1 MSHTKA
7 SGTSAAH
14 IVGMGVYCPLGKSC
28 AQLEKAMLYGQ
39 DSITPV
45 ELFDASMFLSELA
58 SSFPYDLKGEIKAA
72 DWMDRATLFTITAY
86 NEALKQSGLNLS
98 EIEPERISVCLGSSH
113 AGLVSTEDVAV
124 KALNAELEKVDPK
137 TLAATL
143 VSSSTSVIKR
153 LCGAKGRMLT
163 ISSACASSNSA
174 IGVAAELVRTDQ
186 ADVVIAGGADTVSV
200 SVMAG
205 FNALRALSP
214 EKTAPFSPQIGLSL
228 GEGAGIVVLVSDR
241 LRAQLNLV
249 SLARVLGYGL
259 SGDAHHATSPDQDG
273 TGAENAMRSALNDA
287 DVAPIQISYI
297 NAHGTGTEANDGA
310 ETRAMKRMFG
320 SQVPVS
326 STKSYYGHTLGA
338 SGVIETISTLLLA
351 QENKLPANLRLEDV
365 RKGCEHLNY
374 VKLMDNSGAP
384 QKLLINNF
392 GFGGNNSSLVLEV
405 NGKNTSNEVPAY
417 KEDDVVITGIGLHTC
432 AGDVKE
438 SSAEHLKSQQCFAQ
452 LDEET
457 GFTSALSNIPRF
469 TSKELRPF
477 ARTAR
482 STKFALL
489 ALKDAL
495 GDEHDLY
502 AENLRSGIISGV
514 VFGAQ
519 KPTEKYLESVFLGN
533 PALANA
539 HFFPMITL
547 NATGGAASMAFQ
559 IKGFTTTVT
568 GSASAAAYAADLV
581 KYQRQD
587 RAAVVSCD
595 ELTPALEK
603 IYHRAG
609 VVAKTKE
616 KRPRRAQ
623 SLGEAGAAIAL
634 ERRSEVDARGGQ
646 VQGKLIGWAVSQD
659 PIDISMQRDGEA
671 LTRVLNKALSAAN
684 VAADNI
690 HQIML
695 LDQGPSVTKSACS
708 KALAKVFSGESIQIY
723 RPAQIYGYGPSSGP
737 LMALNCAVANTPN
750 GKISI
755 AAGYDVVGE
764 AFAFVLEGE
773 GK

>member
-1 MSHTKA
+1 MSHNKA
-7 SGTSAAH
+7 TAASAAH
-14 IVGMGVYCPLGKSC
+14 IVGMGVYCPLGQNC
-28 AQLEKAMLYGQ
+28 AQLEEAMLSGQ
-39 DSITPV
+39 DSIAPV
-45 ELFDASMFLSELA
+45 EAFDASVFLSKQASAFPKNFKVEL
-58 SSFPYDLKGEIKAA
+58 EAA
-72 DWMDRATLFTITAY
+72 DWMDRATLFTIAAY
-86 NEALKQSGLNLS
+86 NEALKQAGLDLT
-98 EIEPERISVCLGSSH
+98 EVAPERISVCLGSSH

-124 KALNAELEKVDPK
+124 KAFNGELETVDPK
-137 TLAATL
+137 TIAATL

-174 IGVAAELVRTDQ
+174 IGVAAELIRTDQ
-186 ADVVIAGGADTVSV
+186 ADVVVAGGADTVSV

-205 FNALRALSP
+205 FNALRALAP

-241 LRAQLNLV
+241 LRAQLNLA
-249 SLARVLGYGL
+249 SLAQVLGYGL

-273 TGAENAMRSALNDA
+273 AGAENAMRSALKDA
-287 DVAPIQISYI
+287 DVAPTQISYI

-310 ETRAMKRMFG
+310 ETRALKRMFG
-320 SQVPVS
+320 SDVPVS

-351 QENKLPANLRLEDV
+351 RENKLPANLRLEDV
-365 RKGCEHLNY
+365 RKGCEPLNY
-374 VKLMDNSGAP
+374 VTLADNSGAP

-405 NGKNTSNEVPAY
+405 NGKAASDEVPVY
-417 KEDDVVITGIGLHTC
+417 TEDDVVITGIGLHTC
-432 AGDVKE
+432 IGDAKDA
-438 SSAEHLKSQQCFAQ
+438 SAEHLKSQQCFAE
-452 LDEET
+452 LNEET

-482 STKFALL
+482 STKLALL
-489 ALKDAL
+489 ALNDAL
-495 GDEHDLY
+495 SDEHDLY

-547 NATGGAASMAFQ
+547 NATGGAASLAFQ
-559 IKGFTTTVT
+559 IKGFTTTVS

-595 ELTPALEK
+595 EITPALEK
-603 IYHRAG
+603 IYHQAG
-609 VVAKTKE
+609 VVAKAAE
-616 KRPRRAQ
+616 KRPGRAQ
-623 SLGEAGAAIAL
+623 FLGEVGAAITL

-659 PIDISMQRDGEA
+659 PVDISLQRDGEA
-671 LTRVLNKALSAAN
+671 LTRVLNEALSAAS
-684 VAADNI
+684 VAADKI
-690 HQIML
+690 HQITL
-695 LDQGPSVTKSACS
+695 LDQGPGATKTACS
-708 KALAKVFSGESIQIY
+708 KALAKVFSGEPIQIH
-723 RPAQIYGYGPSSGP
+723 RPDQVYGYGPSSGP

-750 GKISI
+750 GKVSI

-773 GK
+773 G

>member
-1 MSHTKA
+1 MKHIKA
-7 SGTSAAH
+7 TGTSAAH
-14 IVGMGVYCPLGKSC
+14 IVGMGVYCPLGQNC
-28 AQLEKAMLYGQ
+28 ALLEEAMLSGQ
-39 DSITPV
+39 DSIAPV
-45 ELFDASMFLSELA
+45 EAFDASVFLSKQASAFPKNFKVEL
-58 SSFPYDLKGEIKAA
+58 EAA
-72 DWMDRATLFTITAY
+72 DWMDRATLFTIAAY
-86 NEALKQSGLNLS
+86 NEALAQAGLDLT
-98 EIEPERISVCLGSSH
+98 EIAPERISVCLGSSH

-124 KALNAELEKVDPK
+124 KTFNGELETVDPK
-137 TLAATL
+137 TIAATL

-174 IGVAAELVRTDQ
+174 IGVAAELIRTDQ
-186 ADVVIAGGADTVSV
+186 ADVVVAGGADTVSV

-205 FNALRALSP
+205 FNALRALAP

-241 LRAQLNLV
+241 LRAQLNLA
-249 SLARVLGYGL
+249 SLAQVLGYGL

-273 TGAENAMRSALNDA
+273 AGAENAMRSALNNA
-287 DVAPIQISYI
+287 DVTPTQISYI

-310 ETRAMKRMFG
+310 ETRALKRMFG
-320 SQVPVS
+320 SDVPVS

-351 QENKLPANLRLEDV
+351 RDNKLPANLRLEDV
-365 RKGCEHLNY
+365 RKGCEPLNY
-374 VKLMDNSGAP
+374 VTLADNSATP

-405 NGKNTSNEVPAY
+405 NGKTASNEVPAY
-417 KEDDVVITGIGLHTC
+417 TEDDVVITGIGLQTC
-432 AGDVKE
+432 VGDTKDA
-438 SSAEHLKSQQCFAQ
+438 SPEHLKSQQCFAE
-452 LDEET
+452 LNEET

-482 STKFALL
+482 STKLALL
-489 ALKDAL
+489 ALNDAL

-547 NATGGAASMAFQ
+547 NATGGAASLAFQ
-559 IKGFTTTVT
+559 IKGFTTTVS

-595 ELTPALEK
+595 EITPALER
-603 IYHRAG
+603 IYHQAG
-609 VVAKTKE
+609 VVAQAAE
-616 KRPRRAQ
+616 KRPGRAQ
-623 SLGEAGAAIAL
+623 SLGEVGAAITL

-646 VQGKLIGWAVSQD
+646 VQGKLKGWAVSQD
-659 PIDISMQRDGEA
+659 PVDISLQRDGEA
-671 LTRVLNKALSAAN
+671 LARVLNEALSTARI
-684 VAADNI
+684 AADKI
-690 HQIML
+690 HQITL
-695 LDQGPSVTKSACS
+695 LDQGPGATKAACS
-708 KALAKVFSGESIQIY
+708 KALAKVFSGEPIQIY
-723 RPAQIYGYGPSSGP
+723 RPDQVYGYGPSSGP

-750 GKISI
+750 GKVSI

-773 GK
+773 G